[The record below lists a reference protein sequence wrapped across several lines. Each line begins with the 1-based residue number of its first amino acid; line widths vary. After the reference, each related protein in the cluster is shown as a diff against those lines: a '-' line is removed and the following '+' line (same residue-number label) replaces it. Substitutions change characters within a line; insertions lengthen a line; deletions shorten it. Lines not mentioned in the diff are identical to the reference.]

1 MDDYIQILIYLF
13 IIFAFL
19 NSLFKKKDKEK
30 SPPRPSNSP
39 DNSTRNTYSSPGYEK
54 KGTQGEYDILK
65 EIEGLF
71 KGESDYTSQR
81 KMESDAEKAEM
92 RKVPPS
98 EHTEDKE
105 WHTEDSEWH
114 SEDSEW
120 HSENTEWHS
129 ESEEWHEQSA
139 TEHKLDKSWHSIT
152 EYKRS
157 VKVDAAIEQEAERFE
172 RMLADRNKEVPYPFR
187 HVYSRIIVID
197 ERSLDEP
204 CWNAFLMLP
213 FYEWIECVPYL
224 CGVCDNHILDII
236 LHQIAEGSI
245 HL

>member
-19 NSLFKKKDKEK
+19 NSLFKKKDKGK
-30 SPPRPSNSP
+30 SPPRPSNIP

-172 RMLADRNKEVPYPFR
+172 RMLADRNKEVPYPFDDLR
-187 HVYSRIIVID
+187 KKLYSPQSLKEFIVFSEI
-197 ERSLDEP
+197 LGKP
-204 CWNAFLMLP
+204 K
-213 FYEWIECVPYL
+213 YL
-224 CGVCDNHILDII
+224 RR
-236 LHQIAEGSI
+236 
-245 HL
+245 

>member
-1 MDDYIQILIYLF
+1 MSEYIQILIYLF

-19 NSLFKKKDKEK
+19 NSLFKKKDKGK
-30 SPPRPSNSP
+30 TPPRPPNSP
-39 DNSTRNTYSSPGYEK
+39 DDSTRNTYSSPGYQK

-120 HSENTEWHS
+120 HSENA
-129 ESEEWHEQSA
+129 EWHEKST
-139 TEHKLDKSWHSIT
+139 TEHELEKSWHTISA
-152 EYKRS
+152 YKR
-157 VKVDAAIEQEAERFE
+157 VPKVDAAIEKEAERFE
-172 RMLADRNKEVPYPFR
+172 RMLADRNKEVPYPFDDLR
-187 HVYSRIIVID
+187 KKLYSPQSLKEFIVFSEI
-197 ERSLDEP
+197 LGKP
-204 CWNAFLMLP
+204 K
-213 FYEWIECVPYL
+213 YL
-224 CGVCDNHILDII
+224 RR
-236 LHQIAEGSI
+236 
-245 HL
+245 